1 MPSWSTCIACPRGR
15 NCLGSLSASLL
26 KTQNRSLCLFPGE
39 HGIVSAVRSPPPPT
53 TWRWGWD
60 QSKEKPE
67 RVPDL
72 FPKDSFL
79 PKPWGCFLPLK
90 VQFLSVRRKHWATR
104 DRANLNGEVGTTLQD
119 RCLTLRTSWL
129 SLWRRIV
136 SYLIR
141 GSTSGSLNRL
151 VRGFPTSEALRGIE
165 TQSKRETDAGLLGPG
180 FLWEAGIKSCLQW

>member
-1 MPSWSTCIACPRGR
+1 MVNMYRLPQGQKLSWKP
-15 NCLGSLSASLL
+15 
-26 KTQNRSLCLFPGE
+26 LCLPAEDPEQKFVFVPWRTW
-39 HGIVSAVRSPPPPT
+39 HCLCCPPTHPT

-151 VRGFPTSEALRGIE
+151 VRGSPTSEALRGIE